1 MNIIV
6 DLLQVSKCICKPL
19 DLIFQSC
26 RKLGKFPTEWENVV
40 PVHNKEDRQILS
52 INVSLFLICGK
63 HFERLIYDKLFEC
76 LITTI

>member
-6 DLLQVSKCICKPL
+6 DLLQVSKCVCKPL

-40 PVHNKEDRQILS
+40 PVHKKKIGRFYLSMFLYFSFVEKILS
-52 INVSLFLICGK
+52 I
-63 HFERLIYDKLFEC
+63 
-76 LITTI
+76 